1 MAWVIGTIYASKC
14 VQMDPQQLLITSEFY
29 SICNKCDLLKIVG
42 GDIGS
47 LKGFIKSAEL

>member
-1 MAWVIGTIYASKC
+1 
-14 VQMDPQQLLITSEFY
+14 MDPQQLLITSEFY

-47 LKGFIKSAEL
+47 LKVIIKSAGLRVIIFVCKRVLQHK